1 MRILVAMDSFK
12 GSLTAPEACRA
23 VQEGLADASPAFDC
37 DIMPIADGGEG
48 FVDVL
53 AGAAGGDMIPVEC
66 HDPLGRPLSAP
77 FLRLPDGA
85 AAVETAAASGLTLIA
100 PGERDV
106 MRATTLGTG
115 EQLLRALECGAH
127 TVYLG
132 LGGSATTDGGLGL
145 MRALGMRFYDA
156 RGGEV
161 TLPAQLGGLARV
173 DKSGLTPLLG
183 GVRLVAA
190 SDVHSPLTGPEGAA
204 HVFGPQKGASP
215 AQVEELDA
223 ALAHLSRCMRAAGLE
238 MEGPG
243 AGAAGGLGG
252 ALRALGFELRA
263 GVDTVLEMTGARARL
278 ERAELLIV
286 GEGMT
291 DGQTAAGKAPC
302 GVARLARELGRPAVC
317 LSGALG
323 AGYDALY
330 AEGVTAAF
338 AAVARPMDVE
348 RAMAGAYAY
357 LRSRACDVGRLW
369 AAARAAR

>member
-77 FLRLPDGA
+77 FLRLPDGT

-145 MRALGMRFYDA
+145 LRALGMRFYDA

-215 AQVEELDA
+215 AQVEHA
-223 ALAHLSRCMRAAGLE
+223 ARCYRALATALPLKARLVWFVRRTAK
-238 MEGPG
+238 
-243 AGAAGGLGG
+243 GLGG
-252 ALRALGFELRA
+252 
-263 GVDTVLEMTGARARL
+263 
-278 ERAELLIV
+278 
-286 GEGMT
+286 
-291 DGQTAAGKAPC
+291 
-302 GVARLARELGRPAVC
+302 
-317 LSGALG
+317 
-323 AGYDALY
+323 
-330 AEGVTAAF
+330 
-338 AAVARPMDVE
+338 VE
-348 RAMAGAYAY
+348 Q
-357 LRSRACDVGRLW
+357 VP
-369 AAARAAR
+369 